1 MGRND
6 RIIMEERSLLR
17 RATDKLY
24 GGINLTWL
32 GVILYAVGTAVL
44 TTVFLVVP
52 IFKGTSFIRMGETL
66 EAWIFFAVIIIANA
80 KSPLDSALK
89 TFVFFLISQPL
100 IYLLQVPFSWQ
111 GWGLFQYYKHWFI
124 LTLCTFPAAYIGWYI
139 KKKNWLSLFIMTPM
153 VILLTYLCEDSLKY
167 VIHQFPN
174 LLITVVFC
182 ILQILLYLFTFTEK
196 ISQKIIGV
204 IIPIAF
210 ISVMLLMPKNVEFS
224 SSQFLPD
231 NPVLTENAEVTVD
244 DPGIADISISGTGED
259 STVLIQVHAY
269 GDTSFTINDGDRE
282 FRYDIRIYEN
292 DLGSS
297 QIDITSGS
305 SQ

>member
-17 RATDKLY
+17 RATDKFY

>member
-1 MGRND
+1 
-6 RIIMEERSLLR
+6 MEERSLLR

-153 VILLTYLCEDSLKY
+153 VILLAYLCEDSLKY

>member
-1 MGRND
+1 M
-6 RIIMEERSLLR
+6 R

-139 KKKNWLSLFIMTPM
+139 KKKNWLSLFILTPM
-153 VILLTYLCEDSLKY
+153 VILLAYLCEDSLKY